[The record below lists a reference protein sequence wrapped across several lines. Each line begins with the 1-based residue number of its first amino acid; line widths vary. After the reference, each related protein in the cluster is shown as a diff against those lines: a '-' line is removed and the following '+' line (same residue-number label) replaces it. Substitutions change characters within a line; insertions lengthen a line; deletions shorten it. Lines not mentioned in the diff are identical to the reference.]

1 MNKYLEIF
9 FWTVAIYLIATSI
22 VHLANVLK
30 ARKDGDS
37 NTELIKAI
45 VYVAGGITIVL
56 LLLHKPFSI
65 TKLTK
70 ILQTHHKPTL
80 TAETVM
86 ITASLAG
93 PGSAIGTSV

>member
-9 FWTVAIYLIATSI
+9 FWTVAVYLIATSV
-22 VHLANVLK
+22 VHLINVLK

-37 NTELIKAI
+37 NTELIKAV

-56 LLLHKPFSI
+56 LLLLKPFSV

-70 ILQTHHKPTL
+70 IFKPRGTTT
-80 TAETVM
+80 TAEAVM
-86 ITASLAG
+86 ITTSLAG

>member
-9 FWTVAIYLIATSI
+9 FWTVAVYLIAVSV
-22 VHLANVLK
+22 VHLVNVLK
-30 ARKDGDS
+30 AKKEGDS
-37 NTELIKAI
+37 NTELVKAI

-56 LLLHKPFSI
+56 LLLRKPFSI
-65 TKLTK
+65 SKLTK
-70 ILQTHHKPTL
+70 ILQQHKPTV

>member
-9 FWTVAIYLIATSI
+9 FWTIAVYLIATSV
-22 VHLANVLK
+22 VHLINVLK

-45 VYVAGGITIVL
+45 VYVAGGVTIL
-56 LLLHKPFSI
+56 LLLLIKPFSVNKI
-65 TKLTK
+65 TK
-70 ILQTHHKPTL
+70 ILKPRAVSTT
-80 TAETVM
+80 TAEAVM